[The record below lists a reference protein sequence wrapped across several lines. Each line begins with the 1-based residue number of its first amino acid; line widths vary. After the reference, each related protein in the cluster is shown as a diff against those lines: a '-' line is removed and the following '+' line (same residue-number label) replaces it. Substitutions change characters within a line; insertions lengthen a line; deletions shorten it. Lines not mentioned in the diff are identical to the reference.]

1 MPENELNHIAFI
13 LDGNRRWAKN
23 KGKLAAQGHREG
35 AETVKQVA
43 LRCQELGIPYAT
55 FWALSTENMRERSDT
70 ELSVMFEMITRIPE
84 YFSEL
89 MDKGIRMRTIGDIS
103 ALPEKCR
110 TVLREMEEKTRD
122 FPSLVVTVAINYGGR
137 DEILRAMRKIAHE
150 NIPADKI
157 TEQLIT
163 EKLDTSPLPDPDLI
177 VRTGG
182 KKRLS
187 GYLPWQSV
195 YSEMYFTETLWPD
208 FDATELDKAIDYFHS
223 VQRNFGH

>member
-23 KGKLAAQGHREG
+23 QGKLTAQGHREG
-35 AETVKQVA
+35 AETVKRTA

-55 FWALSTENMRERSDT
+55 FWALSTENLKERSSA
-70 ELSVMFEMITRIPE
+70 ELEVMFEMITKIPE
-84 YFSEL
+84 YFAEL

-110 TVLREMEEKTRD
+110 TTLREMEEKTKD
-122 FPSLVVTVAINYGGR
+122 FPSLVVTLAINYGGR
-137 DEILRAMRKIAHE
+137 DEILRAIRR
-150 NIPADKI
+150 I
-157 TEQLIT
+157 TANKLPPEEVT
-163 EKLDTSPLPDPDLI
+163 EELVTGLLDTASLPDPDLI
-177 VRTGG
+177 IRTGG

-195 YSEMYFTETLWPD
+195 YSELYFTETLWPD
-208 FDATELDKAIDYFHS
+208 FDAAELDQAIAYFQS

>member
-23 KGKLAAQGHREG
+23 QGKLTAQGHREG
-35 AETVKQVA
+35 AETVKRTA

-55 FWALSTENMRERSDT
+55 FWALSTENLKERSSA
-70 ELSVMFEMITRIPE
+70 ELEVMFEMITKIPE
-84 YFSEL
+84 YFAEL

-103 ALPEKCR
+103 ALPGKCR
-110 TVLREMEEKTRD
+110 TTLREMEEKTRD
-122 FPSLVVTVAINYGGR
+122 FPSLVVTLAINYGGR
-137 DEILRAMRKIAHE
+137 DEILRATRKLMEQGASANE
-150 NIPADKI
+150 V
-157 TEQLIT
+157 TESTFAQA
-163 EKLDTSPLPDPDLI
+163 LDTHPFPDPDLI
-177 VRTGG
+177 IRTGG

-195 YSEMYFTETLWPD
+195 YSELYFTETLWPD
-208 FDATELDKAIDYFHS
+208 FDAAELDQAIAYFQS